1 MLIIGARAGHRAIW
15 LENDLLRVGVLPGKG
30 ADIFELTHLPSR
42 VQLLMQTPWGLKPPT
57 GASVSD
63 FLENYE
69 GGWQELFPNANDACE
84 YRGRAI
90 PFHGEVA
97 LLPWDFDV
105 LRDDADETALR
116 LWVTCR
122 RTPFRLERTLRLRRE
137 VPRLWVEERVTN
149 ISDDPFDEAQASPRG
164 STRGGEPFDE
174 AQGEYFEFVWG
185 HHITLG
191 GDFLEDGCR
200 LDCPAGRIST
210 PAQLYEPQTARLAP
224 AQDEPWPLAL
234 GRDGERIDL
243 RHIPGPSARA
253 HDDAILGGLDRG
265 VYTVTNPRL
274 GLRFRLEWD
283 ARVFPWVMF
292 WQPYGGADLPP
303 LTGIYGV
310 GLEPWSAPVPL
321 AQAAAAGQATRL
333 LPGASLETELVAAV
347 EGVT

>member
-1 MLIIGARAGHRAIW
+1 MLIHGARAGHRAIW
-15 LENDLLRVGVLPGKG
+15 LENDRLRVGVLPDKG
-30 ADIFELTHLPSR
+30 ADIFELTHLPCG
-42 VQLLMQTPWGLKPPT
+42 VQLLMQTPWGLKPPA
-57 GASVSD
+57 GAPVSD

-84 YRGRAI
+84 YRGRSI

-97 LLPWDFDV
+97 LLPWGFEA
-105 LRDDADETALR
+105 LRDDAEETALR

-122 RTPFRLERTLRLRRE
+122 ITPFRLERVLRLRRG

-149 ISDDPFDEAQASPRG
+149 IGNEF
-164 STRGGEPFDE
+164 
-174 AQGEYFEFVWG
+174 FEFVWG

-200 LDCPAGRIST
+200 LDIPASRICT
-210 PAQLYEPQTARLAP
+210 PAQLYEPHTARLAP

-243 RHIPGPSARA
+243 RQIPGPSARA
-253 HDDAILGGLDRG
+253 HDDAILGGLSRG

-283 ARVFPWVMF
+283 AAVFPWVMF

-310 GLEPWSAPVPL
+310 GLEPWSAPAPL

-333 LPGASLETELVAAV
+333 LPGESLETALVASV
-347 EGVT
+347 LEG